1 MNIDPYP
8 DLAALQKSYSNGTNT
23 DLAYHFFGSPSKRT
37 RRRVQHPARHPAPK
51 PPQQSPWQPVTSFQE
66 VMLMI
71 GMTGTLDDVLRLA
84 GFRDDEPSPK
94 ISSPANTG
102 KQKSSRARNP

>member
-8 DLAALQKSYSNGTNT
+8 DLAALQKSYSNGTNG
-23 DLAYHFFGSPSKRT
+23 DLAYHYIGSPSKRT
-37 RRRVQHPARHPAPK
+37 RRRVQHPAPHPAPK

-102 KQKSSRARNP
+102 KQKSSHAKNP